1 MFLYVAI
8 TPDSA
13 AYLLHNVPAALVG
26 EQQEAVEM
34 EEEVVVVVVV
44 VVVVLALASKLRQPS
59 SLVTGIFS
67 FLQHLSLG
75 IIRTYICYTMHT
87 TFLLTVHLRLYPP
100 PLPSSLSA

>member
-34 EEEVVVVVVV
+34 EEEVVL
-44 VVVVLALASKLRQPS
+44 VVVLVLALHSKLRQPS
-59 SLVTGIFS
+59 SLVTSIFS

>member
-13 AYLLHNVPAALVG
+13 AYLLHNVAAALVG

-34 EEEVVVVVVV
+34 EEDEEEEV

-59 SLVTGIFS
+59 SLVASIFS

-75 IIRTYICYTMHT
+75 IIRTYICYTMHAT
-87 TFLLTVHLRLYPP
+87 MLQQFSYGFILLHFLLL
-100 PLPSSLSA
+100 LSA